1 MIAAYFD
8 SSAILKLSKEEPE
21 SLALVDY
28 LQDATMEASTSVLAE
43 VEVVRNLRRHQLD
56 DEHAVTG
63 FYLMAIDDDVRR
75 RAVEVGGRML
85 RSLDAIH
92 IATALAVGDR
102 DLHFVTYDDRQADA
116 ARQAGL
122 KVVQPGRPPSPGFGE
137 AG

>member
-1 MIAAYFD
+1 VITAYFD

-28 LQDATMEASTSVLAE
+28 LHDASIQASTSVLAE

-63 FYLMAIDDDVRR
+63 FYLMAVDDDVRR
-75 RAVEVGGRML
+75 GAIDLSERSVK
-85 RSLDAIH
+85 SLDAIH

-102 DLHFVTYDDRQADA
+102 DLQFVTYDDRQAEA
-116 ARQAGL
+116 ARAAGL
-122 KVVQPGRPPSPGFGE
+122 KVVQPGR
-137 AG
+137 

>member
-1 MIAAYFD
+1 MITAYFD

-28 LQDATMEASTSVLAE
+28 LQDASILASTSVLAE
-43 VEVVRNLRRHQLD
+43 VDVIRILRQHHLD
-56 DEHAVTG
+56 DEQALTG
-63 FYLMAIDDDVRR
+63 FYLMAVDDDVRR
-75 RAVEVGGRML
+75 RAIDVGGHVR

-122 KVVQPGRPPSPGFGE
+122 KVVQPGRSPSPGFGE

>member
-1 MIAAYFD
+1 MIRAYLD

-28 LQDATMEASTSVLAE
+28 LEDVSMQVSTSVLAE

-63 FYLMAIDDDVRR
+63 FYLMALDDDVRR
-75 RAVEVGGRML
+75 GAIEVGGTTL

-92 IATALAVGDR
+92 IATALAIGDR
-102 DLHFVTYDDRQADA
+102 DLQFVTYDDRQAAA
-116 ARQAGL
+116 ARSAGL
-122 KVVQPGRPPSPGFGE
+122 KVVQPGR
-137 AG
+137 